1 METMQWIIPITV
13 LPGIALI
20 VMSTSNILLHLN
32 NEVTLLNKEK
42 EKYREIIRLKL
53 IQMKRLNWSLVLL
66 YIGILIF
73 LVSGVLGAITDP
85 ENFYTVSSMVAG
97 VVVLIMAIVLLI
109 IFGFKSINIRKI
121 HLSL

>member
-1 METMQWIIPITV
+1 MEPMQWIIPITV

-32 NEVTLLNKEK
+32 TEVALLNKEK

-85 ENFYTVSSMVAG
+85 ENFYTVFSMVAG
-97 VVVLIMAIVLLI
+97 VLVLIMAIVLLI
-109 IFGFKSINIRKI
+109 IFGFKSINIRKR

>member
-1 METMQWIIPITV
+1 MESMQWIIPITV

-20 VMSTSNILLHLN
+20 VMSTSNILLSLN

-42 EKYREIIRLKL
+42 EKYRDIIRLKL

-97 VVVLIMAIVLLI
+97 VLVLIIAIVLLI
-109 IFGFKSINIRKI
+109 IFGFKSINIRKR

>member
-1 METMQWIIPITV
+1 MENMQWIIPITV

-20 VMSTSNILLHLN
+20 VMSTSNILLSLN
-32 NEVTLLNKEK
+32 NEITMLNKEK
-42 EKYREIIRLKL
+42 EKYMEIIRLKL

-85 ENFYTVSSMVAG
+85 ENIYTVSSMVAG
-97 VVVLIMAIVLLI
+97 VLVLIMAIVLLI
-109 IFGFKSINIRKI
+109 IFGFKSINIRKR

>member
-1 METMQWIIPITV
+1 MAPMQWIIPITV

-20 VMSTSNILLHLN
+20 VMSTSNILLSLN
-32 NEVTLLNKEK
+32 NEVALLSKEK
-42 EKYREIIRLKL
+42 EKYREIIGMKL

-73 LVSGVLGAITDP
+73 LVSGVLGALTDP
-85 ENFYTVSSMVAG
+85 ENFYTVSSMIAG
-97 VVVLIMAIVLLI
+97 VLVLIGAIVLLI
-109 IFGFKSINIRKI
+109 IFGFKSIKIRKR

>member
-1 METMQWIIPITV
+1 MEPMQWIIPITV

-20 VMSTSNILLHLN
+20 VMSTSNILLSLN
-32 NEVTLLNKEK
+32 NEVTVLNKEK

-53 IQMKRLNWSLVLL
+53 TQMKRLNWSLVLL

-85 ENFYTVSSMVAG
+85 QNIYTVFSMVAG

-109 IFGFKSINIRKI
+109 VFGFKSINIRKR

>member
-1 METMQWIIPITV
+1 MESMQWIIPITV

-32 NEVTLLNKEK
+32 TEVTLLNKEK

-53 IQMKRLNWSLVLL
+53 IQMRRLNWSLVLL

-85 ENFYTVSSMVAG
+85 ENFYTVFSMVAG
-97 VVVLIMAIVLLI
+97 VLVLIMAIVLLI
-109 IFGFKSINIRKI
+109 IFGFKSINIRKR

>member
-1 METMQWIIPITV
+1 MEPMQWIIPITV

-32 NEVTLLNKEK
+32 TEVTLLNKEK

-53 IQMKRLNWSLVLL
+53 IQMRRLNWSLVLL

-85 ENFYTVSSMVAG
+85 ENIYTVFSMVAG

-109 IFGFKSINIRKI
+109 IFGFKSINIRKR

>member
-1 METMQWIIPITV
+1 MEAMQWIIPITV

-20 VMSTSNILLHLN
+20 VMSTSNILLSLN
-32 NEVTLLNKEK
+32 NEVTMLNKEK
-42 EKYREIIRLKL
+42 EKYGEIIRLKM

-73 LVSGVLGAITDP
+73 LVSGVLGAISDP
-85 ENFYTVSSMVAG
+85 ENIYTVSSMIAG
-97 VVVLIMAIVLLI
+97 VLVLIMAIILLI
-109 IFGFKSINIRKI
+109 IFGFKSINIRKR

>member
-32 NEVTLLNKEK
+32 NEVTMLNKEK
-42 EKYREIIRLKL
+42 EKYNEIIRLKL

-85 ENFYTVSSMVAG
+85 ENIYTVSSMVAG
-97 VVVLIMAIVLLI
+97 VVILIMAIVLLI

-121 HLSL
+121 HLNL

>member
-20 VMSTSNILLHLN
+20 VMSTSSILLSLN

-109 IFGFKSINIRKI
+109 IFGFKSINIRKR

>member
-1 METMQWIIPITV
+1 MKTMQWIIPITV

-32 NEVTLLNKEK
+32 NEVTMLNKEK
-42 EKYREIIRLKL
+42 EKYNEIIRLKL

-73 LVSGVLGAITDP
+73 LVSGGLGAITDP
-85 ENFYTVSSMVAG
+85 ENIYTVSSMVAG
-97 VVVLIMAIVLLI
+97 VVILIMAIVLLI

-121 HLSL
+121 HLNL

>member
-20 VMSTSNILLHLN
+20 VLSTSNILLSIN
-32 NEVTLLNKEK
+32 NEITLLNKEK
-42 EKYREIIRLKL
+42 GKYREIIRLKL

-73 LVSGVLGAITDP
+73 LISGVLGAITDP
-85 ENFYTVSSMVAG
+85 ENIYTVSSMVAG
-97 VVVLIMAIVLLI
+97 VLVLIIAIVLLI
-109 IFGFKSINIRKI
+109 IFGFKSINIRKR

>member
-1 METMQWIIPITV
+1 MESMQWIIPITV

-20 VMSTSNILLHLN
+20 VLSTSNILLSLN
-32 NEVTLLNKEK
+32 NEITQLNKEK

-53 IQMKRLNWSLVLL
+53 IQMKRLNWSLVLS

-73 LVSGVLGAITDP
+73 LVSGVLGAISDP
-85 ENFYTVSSMVAG
+85 ENIYTVSSMVAG
-97 VVVLIMAIVLLI
+97 VLVLIIAIVLLI
-109 IFGFKSINIRKI
+109 IFGFKSINIRKR

>member
-1 METMQWIIPITV
+1 MENIQWIIPITV

-20 VMSTSNILLHLN
+20 VMSTSNILLSLN
-32 NEVTLLNKEK
+32 NEITMLNKEK
-42 EKYREIIRLKL
+42 EKYMEIIRLKL

-85 ENFYTVSSMVAG
+85 ENIYTVSSMVAG
-97 VVVLIMAIVLLI
+97 VLVLIIAIVLLI
-109 IFGFKSINIRKI
+109 IFGFKSINIRKR

>member
-1 METMQWIIPITV
+1 METMRWIIPITV

-20 VMSTSNILLHLN
+20 VMSTSNILLSLN
-32 NEVTLLNKEK
+32 NEIALLNKEK
-42 EKYREIIRLKL
+42 EKYREIIGLKL

-97 VVVLIMAIVLLI
+97 VLVLIIAIVLLI
-109 IFGFKSINIRKI
+109 IFGFKSINIRKR

>member
-20 VMSTSNILLHLN
+20 VLSTSNILLSLN
-32 NEVTLLNKEK
+32 NEITLLNKEK

-73 LVSGVLGAITDP
+73 LISGVLGAITDP
-85 ENFYTVSSMVAG
+85 ENIYTVSSMVAG
-97 VVVLIMAIVLLI
+97 VLVLIIAIVLLI
-109 IFGFKSINIRKI
+109 IFGFKSINIRKR

>member
-1 METMQWIIPITV
+1 MENMQWIIPITV

-20 VMSTSNILLHLN
+20 VMSTSNILLSLN
-32 NEVTLLNKEK
+32 NEITMLNKEK
-42 EKYREIIRLKL
+42 EKYMEIIRLKL

-85 ENFYTVSSMVAG
+85 ENIYTVSSMVAG
-97 VVVLIMAIVLLI
+97 VLVLIIAIVLLI
-109 IFGFKSINIRKI
+109 IFGFKSINIRKR

>member
-1 METMQWIIPITV
+1 METLQWIIPITV

-20 VMSTSNILLHLN
+20 VMSTSNILLSLN

-85 ENFYTVSSMVAG
+85 ENIYTVSSMVAG

-109 IFGFKSINIRKI
+109 IFGFKSINIRKR